1 MDKLKIKLIVL
12 GGHSKVYDLNT
23 IKKHKSNL
31 FEISSVDTISELPS
45 MEGDSWH
52 YTCKQ
57 LSEIVKNDSRTDFSI
72 GLTEHMLDDNY
83 YIRRLNNNACVISY
97 YELVEVIQRHGN
109 TVENFILRN
118 IYELVSIYFERG
130 NSLDCAEK
138 SFVHDDTRGCLYDL
152 NGSKENIIYS
162 IDSPIICDQCTSRL
176 KSKSL
181 PHEFID
187 TLKKEIK
194 NLRKPMYSRIS
205 DWIKQNPW
213 KAFFSASIW
222 AIFLNISA
230 SLIYDASSKTFFQP
244 NQTIGTK
251 KFVSEEFAD
260 VLGKISSEGIKKVL
274 KLGDRTTF
282 QSNYDIYLSE
292 TKELRDL
299 GILAELTQEE
309 MKIEGTSAGKIV
321 YGVKTTDFGK
331 RFQTHLI
338 STIENFAT
346 SFKQSKT
353 NLTR

>member
-12 GGHSKVYDLNT
+12 GGHSKVYDLNA

-31 FEISSVDTISELPS
+31 FEISSVETISELPS
-45 MEGDSWH
+45 MEGDAWH
-52 YTCKQ
+52 YTCGQ
-57 LSEIVKNDSRTDFSI
+57 LSEIVKNDSRSNFSI

-97 YELVEVIQRHGN
+97 YELIEVIQRHGN

-118 IYELVSIYFERG
+118 IYELVSIYFER
-130 NSLDCAEK
+130 NSSLDCANR

-162 IDSPIICDQCTSRL
+162 IDSPIVCDQCTSRL

-187 TLKKEIK
+187 TLKKEIRK
-194 NLRKPMYSRIS
+194 LRKPMYSRIS

-213 KAFFSASIW
+213 KAFFSASFW

-230 SLIYDASSKTFFQP
+230 SLFYDLSSKNFLQP
-244 NQTIGTK
+244 NQTIERK
-251 KFVSEEFAD
+251 KITSEEFAY
-260 VLGKISSEGIKKVL
+260 VLGRISSEGVKKVL

-282 QSNYDIYLSE
+282 QGSFDVYLKE
-292 TKELRDL
+292 TEELRDL
-299 GILAELTQEE
+299 GILVELSQEE
-309 MKIEGTSAGKIV
+309 MKIEGASDGKIV

-331 RFQTHLI
+331 RFQSHLI
-338 STIENFAT
+338 STVENFAA
-346 SFKQSKT
+346 SFKKHET
-353 NLTR
+353 TR